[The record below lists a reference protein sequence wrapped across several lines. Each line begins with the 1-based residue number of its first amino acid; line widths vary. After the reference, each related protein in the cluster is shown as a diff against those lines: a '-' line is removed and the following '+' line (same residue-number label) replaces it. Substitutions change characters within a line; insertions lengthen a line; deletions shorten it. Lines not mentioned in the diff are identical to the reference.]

1 MNTPK
6 VLSVEPQTL
15 VRASLNGWVG
25 SIYRLFSGAANC
37 GPPGFRPTSHLLTG
51 LNSRSSGIVIVPP
64 ETETSTPTCRACG
77 CDEIA
82 TCKGWEQEPCGW
94 ADEQK
99 LLCKTCAA

>member
-1 MNTPK
+1 MSAK

-15 VRASLNGWVG
+15 VRTGLNGWVG
-25 SIYRLFSGAANC
+25 SIYRLFSGITNA
-37 GPPGFRPTSHLLTG
+37 GPSGSHLLKG
-51 LNSRSSGIVIVPP
+51 LTSRASGTVIVPP